1 MTKVLVRGI
10 DVGRTLLSAA
20 FDFVFDFARE
30 LVCFSSSPER
40 QNQRQERRTGVSA
53 PHVLC
58 KLLGQEFIHDLRA
71 GLAFGGFHDLADEEA
86 DHGRLSGTVLF

>member
-53 PHVLC
+53 PHLLC
-58 KLLGQEFIHDLRA
+58 ELLGQQFVHDLRA
-71 GLAFGGFHDLADEEA
+71 GLAFGSFHDLADEEA
-86 DHGRLSGTVLF
+86 EHGGFAGAILL